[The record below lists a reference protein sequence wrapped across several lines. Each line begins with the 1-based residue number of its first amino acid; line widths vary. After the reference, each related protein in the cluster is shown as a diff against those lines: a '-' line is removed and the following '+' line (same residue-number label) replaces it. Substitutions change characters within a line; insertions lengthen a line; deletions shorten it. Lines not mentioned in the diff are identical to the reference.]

1 MFKLTSPAL
10 FLLINTLLFPQ
21 PYQRELDII
30 PVSDVSGIIPSAF
43 SGGHN
48 NLEHQFVDIDGD
60 GDLDIM
66 YLDSDGTYGWFENTG
81 TKFNPLFKYSMTEIP
96 GLKFS
101 YWYFFIDIDSDGDQD
116 YFTANNDRISLYIN
130 EGTPMTPSYFLA
142 KDTVKDN
149 NGDPIFSEYSCN
161 PVFVDIDNDQD
172 YDFISG
178 NTAGTL
184 SYFENIGNSQNFN
197 FKFITD
203 FWQEIYIG
211 PVSNNPL
218 HGASSIDFV
227 DIDDDGD
234 QDLFWGDFFSKSLY
248 VIENQGTANSADMIK
263 VSDIYPVNSDSV
275 YTSGFNMPRFA
286 DIDADGDFDLFV
298 SVLYVSTVPQSIM
311 FYENMGTAQSSN
323 QIFQT
328 NDYLKTL
335 DVSNNSSPVFIDI
348 DNDDDLDLFM
358 GSSKYPLGS
367 INFLENIGSKSNPS
381 FYFADSLYFG
391 ITGGDL
397 SVVPTFGDLDG
408 DDDFDLVIGKFNG
421 ELDVYI
427 NSGSKTSAQ
436 YTSSFPLTDNFGDT
450 IDVGISVSPFLFD
463 IDGDLDL
470 DLILGDYSGK
480 FSFFRN
486 TGSETTYEFTFQP
499 LYFEGLDVG
508 YGSTPFILDYNKD
521 GIIDLFSGSSEGR
534 FYYFRNDGSN
544 LSPIWNELTDNFIN
558 DDFGGYSKPCFVD
571 LDSDSDLDI
580 LLGNVKG
587 GLYFYNNTDITN
599 VVEENIAPVSNFE
612 ISTYPNPFNPETQI
626 RLELQTGQDVEIEI
640 FNLLG
645 ENVKHLFSGYI
656 SAGTKTFSWNAKNN
670 SGITLPAGIYFIKVT
685 SHETQKVLKLSFLK

>member
-1 MFKLTSPAL
+1 MFKLTSPVL

-66 YLDSDGTYGWFENTG
+66 YLDSDGTYGWFKNTG

-101 YWYFFIDIDSDGDQD
+101 YWYFFVDIDSDGDQD

-130 EGTPMTPSYFLA
+130 EGTQMIPSYFLA

-211 PVSNNPL
+211 PVSHNPL
-218 HGASSIDFV
+218 HGASSIEFV

-508 YGSTPFILDYNKD
+508 SGSNPFILDYDKD
-521 GIIDLFSGSSEGR
+521 GINDLFSGSSEGR

-544 LSPIWNELTDNFIN
+544 LSPIWNELTNNFIN

-656 SAGTKTFSWNAKNN
+656 PAGTKTFSWNAKNN